1 MHWVALGEI
10 ILCLQSIQTGRRA
23 AMMINK
29 LWPICGHSVFLNNY
43 LCFPKEEQKILHGI
57 WPKKETELAN
67 LLPLKTRPFESTC
80 MEKCQKCQA
89 SFMGHEFPLFHIA
102 RYLFVI
108 RIVAKILCT
117 MNYAYNCTKTKQSPF
132 PLLKNRASRIVIW
145 NYRTY
150 FRPANEINVVLRIV
164 YGISKCNNNVLYGV
178 CIRVLKLFDVLVIP
192 KFERKEYQG
201 DDEQKKLLV
210 RYTVI
215 Y

>member
-1 MHWVALGEI
+1 MIWFPNSICRLSVLLFFKEIFVLSKRRTKDLAWDLTKKRNWVCKPSSPYDTVLWKYLG
-10 ILCLQSIQTGRRA
+10 
-23 AMMINK
+23 
-29 LWPICGHSVFLNNY
+29 
-43 LCFPKEEQKILHGI
+43 
-57 WPKKETELAN
+57 
-67 LLPLKTRPFESTC
+67 
-80 MEKCQKCQA
+80 KCQKLSGVLYRPRVSLVPYC
-89 SFMGHEFPLFHIA
+89 IN
-102 RYLFVI
+102 LFVI

-117 MNYAYNCTKTKQSPF
+117 VQCTMLTNYNCSKTKQSPF
-132 PLLKNRASRIVIW
+132 PLLKNRATRIVIW